1 MRVTKF
7 YVGFPPA
14 VVKRSFGET
23 EYGIGLI
30 PLGGFVRI
38 VGMGRPHGRDLRAC
52 AEAAEKAAERRPADQ
67 PDRLTPALQRAQA
80 VLDSGDAA
88 GSAEA
93 LERLSEALEHDIE
106 LIDEERVTWCRK
118 ELQRVS
124 EDADRRAYW
133 RQPTWRR
140 VVAILA
146 GPGANVLAAF
156 AILTVFYALGVPNYK
171 PTTSVQQVQV
181 NSPAQRMG
189 LRPGD
194 VVVGVQGRPVKDVQ
208 SLRKTIQTSKS
219 VTLRVRRN
227 GAIRTL
233 GPAKPRKVGDQRLL
247 GFVFDVKRDG
257 TLHFGPLRSAHLA
270 EQELWLVTKGTGV
283 ALKNLVFRGDRGNVQ
298 GVVGIVREQST
309 AVGQGL
315 YLEQLAWLSLSLAL
329 FNLLPFLPLD
339 GGHVLFALIERLRR
353 KPLSRE
359 IYERVS
365 LVGISVFVLLFL
377 FVLQQDV
384 GRILDNA
391 RPGP

>member
-1 MRVTKF
+1 
-7 YVGFPPA
+7 
-14 VVKRSFGET
+14 
-23 EYGIGLI
+23 
-30 PLGGFVRI
+30 
-38 VGMGRPHGRDLRAC
+38 
-52 AEAAEKAAERRPADQ
+52 
-67 PDRLTPALQRAQA
+67 
-80 VLDSGDAA
+80 
-88 GSAEA
+88 
-93 LERLSEALEHDIE
+93 
-106 LIDEERVTWCRK
+106 
-118 ELQRVS
+118 
-124 EDADRRAYW
+124 
-133 RQPTWRR
+133 

-181 NSPAQRMG
+181 SSPAQRMG

-247 GFVFDVKRDG
+247 GFVFDVKREG

-339 GGHVLFALIERLRR
+339 GGHILVALVERVRRRSLRRELVERFSVVGFAL
-353 KPLSRE
+353 
-359 IYERVS
+359 
-365 LVGISVFVLLFL
+365 VGLLMYVGL
-377 FVLQQDV
+377 TNDV
-384 GRILDNA
+384 HRYF
-391 RPGP
+391 

>member
-1 MRVTKF
+1 
-7 YVGFPPA
+7 
-14 VVKRSFGET
+14 
-23 EYGIGLI
+23 
-30 PLGGFVRI
+30 
-38 VGMGRPHGRDLRAC
+38 
-52 AEAAEKAAERRPADQ
+52 
-67 PDRLTPALQRAQA
+67 
-80 VLDSGDAA
+80 
-88 GSAEA
+88 
-93 LERLSEALEHDIE
+93 
-106 LIDEERVTWCRK
+106 
-118 ELQRVS
+118 
-124 EDADRRAYW
+124 
-133 RQPTWRR
+133 
-140 VVAILA
+140 
-146 GPGANVLAAF
+146 VLAAF

-233 GPAKPRKVGDQRLL
+233 GPAQPRKVGDQRLL